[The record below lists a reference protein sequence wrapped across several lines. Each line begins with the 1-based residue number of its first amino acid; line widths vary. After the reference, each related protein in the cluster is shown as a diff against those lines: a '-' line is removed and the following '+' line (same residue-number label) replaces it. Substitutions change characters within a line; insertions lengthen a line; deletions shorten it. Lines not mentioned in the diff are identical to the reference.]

1 MIRYKPEKILLFIGK
16 NFKKAITENIQA
28 LQIITNIK
36 IKTLEIFTNENNT
49 KVTGKMQKLEIL
61 ITENKIFTD
70 KLQALEKLSN
80 TYNKNIQTQTEKFR
94 AEPTSPLHYEI
105 EEEQTKFIR

>member
-16 NFKKAITENIQA
+16 NLKKATTDNIQA
-28 LQIITNIK
+28 LQIITKENDKICIIK

-94 AEPTSPLHYEI
+94 AEPTLPLHYEI
-105 EEEQTKFIR
+105 E